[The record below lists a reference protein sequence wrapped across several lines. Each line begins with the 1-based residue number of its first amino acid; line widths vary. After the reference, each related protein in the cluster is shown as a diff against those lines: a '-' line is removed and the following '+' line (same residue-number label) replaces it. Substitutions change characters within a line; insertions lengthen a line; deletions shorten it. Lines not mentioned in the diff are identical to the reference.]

1 MISTLA
7 KIAGIRKRVYPHLF
21 RQSFATWVL
30 SRGMNPVQ
38 LKEILGHSSLAMIT
52 YVYNHLAPEDAH
64 AALMAA
70 MGAEAKFPM
79 VAQDGGG
86 RRWTAPVPTPYSLR
100 NRQAY

>member
-21 RQSFATWVL
+21 RHSFATWAL

-38 LKEILGHSSLAMIT
+38 LKDILGHSSLAMIT
-52 YVYNHLAPEDAH
+52 NVYSHLAPEDAH

-70 MGAEAKFPM
+70 MRAEAKFSM
-79 VAQDGGG
+79 VSSRCG
-86 RRWTAPVPTPYSLR
+86 RSAMEGTVPTPYSL
-100 NRQAY
+100 